1 MRHPAG
7 VCLHWKKGQCN
18 KGDMCFY
25 HHPDAEFGIMQQ
37 DPRSPALKRRRTF
50 SNPSSP
56 NQPTGSSENAFLYQ
70 KFLEVSKE
78 LEMEKSRNA
87 GLQIDQTPRSTN
99 HIAQNPTMHFPR
111 QNVTMISR
119 PTNMTGYYAIHPS
132 GSVAGQAH
140 PKDSFPGQAHP
151 NSGMAVPMSGW
162 AGQTGTSMQWG
173 TGQDFFPTNQ

>member
-1 MRHPAG
+1 
-7 VCLHWKKGQCN
+7 
-18 KGDMCFY
+18 MCFY
-25 HHPDAEFGIMQQ
+25 RHPDAEFGSMQ
-37 DPRSPALKRRRTF
+37 DSRSPALKRRRTF

-56 NQPTGSSENAFLYQ
+56 NQPTGISNQPTGTSENAFLYQ

-87 GLQIDQTPRSTN
+87 GLQMDQIPRSTN
-99 HIAQNPTMHFPR
+99 HIAQNPTIHFPR
-111 QNVTMISR
+111 QNVTMLSR
-119 PTNMTGYYAIHPS
+119 PTNNMTGYYAIHPA

-151 NSGMAVPMSGW
+151 NSRMAVPMSGW

-173 TGQDFFPTNQ
+173 PGQDYFPTNQ